1 MDSSLHGRGQSHFPR
16 LLSKSLDGKT
26 MQSYVREDPLS
37 KSRMPPG
44 QQNRAE
50 CTDIASQWPKT
61 DEREALR
68 GLNERFA
75 GFIDKVR
82 QLESENKVLENEIQQ
97 LREKQATSTTLYEG
111 MCEAEIKELREIV
124 CEISSQKTK
133 VEIEKQ
139 NLEEDFSLLRG
150 RYENEAQ
157 KRASTEAK
165 IAVVK
170 KDLGGTRLS
179 KIDLET
185 KLQALVEEIIFLKE
199 NHNQEV
205 SELQAQIQEAQLTVE
220 ENFAKPDITATLKD
234 IREQLAGQSNATT
247 QQIEQWFK
255 TRMASMAQIADV
267 NSESL
272 QASKDHIQ
280 ELKRQWQIKSG
291 ELERA
296 RKIKDELEMQ
306 IQDLEGR
313 HEADVAQYRETVQL
327 LENELQV
334 TKSVIYGHLKEYQE
348 LLNIK
353 MALDVEITSYRKL
366 LEDEEF
372 KFCTGTED
380 LLAPRALC
388 RQPVLYSV
396 PSLKKQKPVSPIQEL
411 QSKSI
416 GDTITEATKEDNLTE
431 IEDTDA
437 EEIVSEEEKLEE
449 KSLEIE
455 DFRDKD
461 VDLNVGKDDEDK
473 IKLMDYAGKDDKVND
488 SMFKQDKQTED
499 MAIEQSEEK
508 EDEIIT
514 TEIVTISK
522 TSSLREQTA
531 PENLAK
537 SAENETH
544 KEEEES
550 SKDSDVTNMGDEQY
564 EEHALHVEPEQN
576 RQLQDAMLQS
586 ECPPSGEEYTHEE
599 PHIEGEISKES
610 ADSDVQN
617 TEKQKAHEDLKEEET
632 ATNEMMGESHHKA
645 ISKVNVDGEAL
656 HDASTEDETTKSSQ
670 LCLLEDSKIANQ
682 ETFSIL
688 TREEQDGNDGP
699 GEDVE
704 EITSRRK
711 EVSSET
717 LKTEN
722 VEYEEISKENYRQKE
737 LKEDNEAK
745 KELEQA
751 TKGKEIQKPEICK
764 SPDKEGEYHDKG
776 KADVISEEFKTEEVG
791 AELREPQRE
800 QEITAGVVDI
810 HRKEDNTEQEK
821 RPDTR
826 DQAEDEQEV
835 LLGVPVTK
843 ENMEVT
849 HEDTSKAREVLVST
863 CWTTGD
869 DEEVTEPKYDRDGKA
884 EEEETNTLIIQ
895 TLSGGQLTGMEELEE
910 LEGSSQ
916 VFSENGENI
925 GQALRDT
932 PSEYGQGTALSV
944 QEQTEESSPLTK
956 TEDSSDKKESK
967 AESRCHPE
975 EKELKQVNQEE
986 KKCSNMVETNE
997 EQLTAKDKTL
1007 ESERRT
1013 IGDQVSP
1020 IQTDEMG
1027 QIKEGPATT
1036 SKDEPK
1042 DLQQEDDVVYPDQEM
1057 ADTAE
1062 SAQDLQQEGAVVHPE
1077 QEMADTAESA
1087 QSPHTDFTPR
1097 DHDTITQ
1104 QEFKEYTS
1112 CKEDIH
1118 TGLGTEE
1125 INAMLCDH
1133 REEVCKSS
1141 TGKLHHMEIGS
1152 KEEADLGK
1160 TTSPTT
1166 QEILG
1171 QNEGMELPKES
1182 QEDKC
1187 STTKDIQEQEESASI
1202 TQGAPEQEGGGED
1215 DGQESVHP
1223 ADYYKTM

>member
-1 MDSSLHGRGQSHFPR
+1 
-16 LLSKSLDGKT
+16 
-26 MQSYVREDPLS
+26 MQSSVREDPLS
-37 KSRMPPG
+37 KSRVLPG
-44 QQNRAE
+44 QQNRSE
-50 CTDIASQWPKT
+50 YTDFATQWPKT
-61 DEREALR
+61 EEREALS

-75 GFIDKVR
+75 GFIEKVR
-82 QLESENKVLENEIQQ
+82 QLESENKVLENEIEQ
-97 LREKQATSTTLYEG
+97 LREKQATSSTLYEG

-133 VEIEKQ
+133 IEIGKQ
-139 NLEEDFSLLRG
+139 NLEEDFSLLSG

-157 KRASTEAK
+157 KRANTEAK

-170 KDLGGTRLS
+170 KDLSGTRLS

-185 KLQALVEEIIFLKE
+185 KLQALVEEIILLKE

-205 SELQAQIQEAQLTVE
+205 SELRVHIQDAQLTVE

-247 QQIEQWFK
+247 QQTEQWFK
-255 TRMASMAQIADV
+255 TRMASMAQTADV
-267 NSESL
+267 NSQAL

-280 ELKRQWQIKSG
+280 ELKRQWRTKSG

-296 RKIKDELEMQ
+296 RKIKDKLEKQ

-313 HEADVAQYRETVQL
+313 HEVDIAQYRETVQL

-334 TKSVIYGHLKEYQE
+334 TKAVIYGHLKEHQE

-372 KFCTGTED
+372 RFCTGTED

-388 RQPVLYSV
+388 RQPALYSV

-416 GDTITEATKEDNLTE
+416 GDTITEATMEDNLTE

-437 EEIVSEEEKLEE
+437 EDIVSEEEKLEE
-449 KSLEIE
+449 KIPEIE

-461 VDLNVGKDDEDK
+461 VDLNVGKDNEDK

-488 SMFKQDKQTED
+488 KMFKQDKQTED
-499 MAIEQSEEK
+499 MAVEQSEEK
-508 EDEIIT
+508 EDEMMT
-514 TEIVTISK
+514 TEIVTTSK
-522 TSSLREQTA
+522 TSSLREQTV
-531 PENLAK
+531 PENLTK
-537 SAENETH
+537 SAENETP

-550 SKDSDVTNMGDEQY
+550 SRESDVTNMGDEQY
-564 EEHALHVEPEQN
+564 EEHVLHVEPEQN

-586 ECPPSGEEYTHEE
+586 ECPPSGEEDIHEE

-610 ADSDVQN
+610 ADSDVQS
-617 TEKQKAHEDLKEEET
+617 TERQISHEDLKEEET
-632 ATNEMMGESHHKA
+632 TTNEMMRESHHKA
-645 ISKVNVDGEAL
+645 ISKVNVDAETLHEA
-656 HDASTEDETTKSSQ
+656 SREDETTKSRQ
-670 LCLLEDSKIANQ
+670 LYLLEDSKVAKQ
-682 ETFSIL
+682 EAFSIL
-688 TREEQDGNDGP
+688 TREEQDENDGP
-699 GEDVE
+699 VEDVE
-704 EITSRRK
+704 EITYRRK

-737 LKEDNEAK
+737 LKEDNETK

-751 TKGKEIQKPEICK
+751 TKEIGIQKPEMSM
-764 SPDKEGEYHDKG
+764 SPGKEGEYHDKG
-776 KADVISEEFKTEEVG
+776 KANVILEDFKTEEDG
-791 AELREPQRE
+791 
-800 QEITAGVVDI
+800 
-810 HRKEDNTEQEK
+810 
-821 RPDTR
+821 
-826 DQAEDEQEV
+826 
-835 LLGVPVTK
+835 
-843 ENMEVT
+843 
-849 HEDTSKAREVLVST
+849 ST
-863 CWTTGD
+863 CRITGD
-869 DEEVTEPKYDRDGKA
+869 DEEVTEPKYDQDGKA
-884 EEEETNTLIIQ
+884 EEEETNTLINQ
-895 TLSGGQLTGMEELEE
+895 TLSDGQLTGMEELEE
-910 LEGSSQ
+910 LEVSSQ
-916 VFSENGENI
+916 VFSDDGENI
-925 GQALRDT
+925 GQAVRDT

-944 QEQTEESSPLTK
+944 QEQREVSPLTK

-967 AESRCHPE
+967 AESICHPE
-975 EKELKQVNQEE
+975 KKELKQVNQEE
-986 KKCSNMVETNE
+986 EKKCSNMVEIND

-1007 ESERRT
+1007 ESERNT

-1020 IQTDEMG
+1020 IQIDEMG
-1027 QIKEGPATT
+1027 QTEEEPATN

-1042 DLQQEDDVVYPDQEM
+1042 
-1057 ADTAE
+1057 
-1062 SAQDLQQEGAVVHPE
+1062 DLQQEGAVVHPE
-1077 QEMADTAESA
+1077 QEMADAAESA
-1087 QSPHTDFTPR
+1087 QSPHTDFTPG
-1097 DHDTITQ
+1097 DHNTIAQ
-1104 QEFKEYTS
+1104 QEFKEDTS
-1112 CKEDIH
+1112 CKQDIH

-1125 INAMLCDH
+1125 TDAMLCDH

-1152 KEEADLGK
+1152 KEEIDLGK
-1160 TTSPTT
+1160 TTTPTT

-1182 QEDKC
+1182 QEDEC

-1202 TQGAPEQEGGGED
+1202 TQGAPEQEGRGED

-1223 ADYYKTM
+1223 ADYYKKM